1 LKAKTHLKLLKKLTT
16 QLSNMIFKI
25 CGLKNKESLFCCE
38 ENNADFFGMIFY
50 EKSPR
55 NITFNEAETLIIISK
70 EMRIR
75 PVGVFVDHE
84 INDLKKIISSLKLKY
99 IQLHGNEDQ
108 LYINEIKKK
117 FDVKIIKKISINNSE
132 DLSEIEK
139 FNNIEYLLFDYKPD
153 NNELPGGNSK
163 SFDWNLLKDQK
174 IKLPWFI
181 SGGIN
186 ETNIKKIQNLL
197 NPNGIDLS
205 SGVEVS
211 KGIKSNLKINNL
223 FKKFYDN

>member
-1 LKAKTHLKLLKKLTT
+1 
-16 QLSNMIFKI
+16 MIFKI
-25 CGLKNKESLFCCE
+25 CGLKDVESLNCCE
-38 ENNADFFGMIFY
+38 ENNVDFYGMIFY

-55 NITFNEAETLIIISK
+55 NITLNEAEILISTSK
-70 EMRIR
+70 ELRIR

-84 INDLKKIISSLKLKY
+84 INDLKKIISSLGLKH
-99 IQLHGNEDQ
+99 IQLHGSEDQ
-108 LYINEIKKK
+108 LYIDEIKRQ
-117 FDVKIIKKISINNSE
+117 FDVKIIKKISIKNSE
-132 DLSEIEK
+132 DLNIINK
-139 FNNIEYLLFDYKPD
+139 FNNIEYLLFDYKPIK
-153 NNELPGGNSK
+153 NELPGGNSK
-163 SFDWNLLKDQK
+163 SFDWNLLKGK
-174 IKLPWFI
+174 EIKLPWFI

-211 KGIKSNLKINNL
+211 KGIKSNSKINNL

>member
-1 LKAKTHLKLLKKLTT
+1 
-16 QLSNMIFKI
+16 MIFKI
-25 CGLKNKESLFCCE
+25 CGLKNKKSLLCCE
-38 ENNADFFGMIFY
+38 KNNADFFGMIFY

-55 NITFNEAETLIIISK
+55 NITLNEAKTLISTSK
-70 EMRIR
+70 KLRIK
-75 PVGVFVDHE
+75 PVGVFVDCK
-84 INDLKKIISSLKLKY
+84 INDLKKIIRSLSLKY

-117 FDVKIIKKISINNSE
+117 FDFKIIKNISINNSE
-132 DLSEIEK
+132 DLNTINK
-139 FNNIEYLLFDYKPD
+139 FRNIDYLLFDYKPD
-153 NNELPGGNSK
+153 INELPGGNAK
-163 SFDWNLLKDQK
+163 SFDWSLLKDQK
-174 IKLPWFI
+174 FKLPWFI

-197 NPNGIDLS
+197 NPHGIDLS

>member
-1 LKAKTHLKLLKKLTT
+1 
-16 QLSNMIFKI
+16 MIFKI
-25 CGLKNKESLFCCE
+25 CGLKNKDSLICCE
-38 ENNADFFGMIFY
+38 ENNVDFFGMIFY

-55 NITFNEAETLIIISK
+55 NITFNEAETLISASK
-70 EMRIR
+70 ELRIK
-75 PVGVFVDHE
+75 PVGVFVDQN
-84 INDLKKIISSLKLKY
+84 IYDLKKIISSLSLKY

-108 LYINEIKKK
+108 FYIDEIKKQ
-117 FDVKIIKKISINNSE
+117 FDIKIIKKISINNSE
-132 DLSEIEK
+132 DLSKINK
-139 FNNIEYLLFDYKPD
+139 FINIDYLLFDYKPD

-163 SFDWNLLKDQK
+163 SFDWNLLKGQK

-186 ETNIKKIQNLL
+186 ESNIKNIQNLL

-211 KGIKSNLKINNL
+211 KGIKSNSKINNL

>member
-1 LKAKTHLKLLKKLTT
+1 
-16 QLSNMIFKI
+16 MFFKI
-25 CGLKNKESLFCCE
+25 CGLKSKESLFCCE
-38 ENNADFFGMIFY
+38 ENNVDFFGMIFY
-50 EKSPR
+50 EKSQR
-55 NITFNEAETLIIISK
+55 NITFNEAETLIKSSK
-70 EMRIR
+70 KLKIK

-84 INDLKKIISSLKLKY
+84 IDDLKKIILSLGLKH
-99 IQLHGNEDQ
+99 IQLHGSEDQ
-108 LYINEIKKK
+108 LYINEIKKQ
-117 FDVKIIKKISINNSE
+117 FNVKIIKKISINNSK
-132 DLSEIEK
+132 DLDKIDK
-139 FNNIEYLLFDYKPD
+139 FKNIEYLLFDYKPN

-163 SFDWNLLKDQK
+163 SFDWNLLKGQK

-197 NPNGIDLS
+197 KPDGIDLS

>member
-1 LKAKTHLKLLKKLTT
+1 
-16 QLSNMIFKI
+16 MIFKI
-25 CGLKNKESLFCCE
+25 CGLKDVESLNCCE
-38 ENNADFFGMIFY
+38 ENNVDFYGMIFY

-55 NITFNEAETLIIISK
+55 NITLYEAETLISTSK
-70 EMRIR
+70 ELRIR

-84 INDLKKIISSLKLKY
+84 INDLKKIISSLGLKH
-99 IQLHGNEDQ
+99 IQLHGSEDQ
-108 LYINEIKKK
+108 LYIDEIKRQ

-132 DLSEIEK
+132 DLNIINK
-139 FNNIEYLLFDYKPD
+139 FSNIEYLLFDYKPIK
-153 NNELPGGNSK
+153 NELPGGNSK
-163 SFDWNLLKDQK
+163 SFDWNLLKGK
-174 IKLPWFI
+174 EIKLPWFI

-211 KGIKSNLKINNL
+211 KGIKSNSKINNL

>member
-1 LKAKTHLKLLKKLTT
+1 
-16 QLSNMIFKI
+16 MIFKI
-25 CGLKNKESLFCCE
+25 CGLKNKESLLCCE
-38 ENNADFFGMIFY
+38 KNKADFFGMIFY

-55 NITFNEAETLIIISK
+55 NITFNEAETLINTSK
-70 EMRIR
+70 KLRIK

-84 INDLKKIISSLKLKY
+84 INDLKKIISSLSLKY
-99 IQLHGNEDQ
+99 IQLHGSEHQ
-108 LYINEIKKK
+108 LYIDEIKNQ
-117 FDVKIIKKISINNSE
+117 FDIKIIKKISINDIE
-132 DLSEIEK
+132 DLNMINK
-139 FNNIEYLLFDYKPD
+139 FKNIDYLLFDYKPD

-186 ETNIKKIQNLL
+186 ETNIKKIQNTL

-205 SGVEVS
+205 SGVEVL
-211 KGIKSNLKINNL
+211 KGIKSNSKINNL

>member
-1 LKAKTHLKLLKKLTT
+1 
-16 QLSNMIFKI
+16 MIFKI
-25 CGLKNKESLFCCE
+25 CGLKNKESLLCCE

-55 NITFNEAETLIIISK
+55 NITFNEANILLSASK
-70 EMRIR
+70 NLRIR

-84 INDLKKIISSLKLKY
+84 INDLKKIISSLSLKH
-99 IQLHGNEDQ
+99 IQLHGSEDQ
-108 LYINEIKKK
+108 LYIDEIKNQ

-132 DLSEIEK
+132 DLNINNK
-139 FNNIEYLLFDYKPD
+139 FKNIDYLLFDYKPD
-153 NNELPGGNSK
+153 SDELPGGNAK

-174 IKLPWFI
+174 INIPWFI

-186 ETNIKKIQNLL
+186 ETNVKNIQNLL

-211 KGIKSNLKINNL
+211 KGIKSNSKINNL

>member
-1 LKAKTHLKLLKKLTT
+1 ML
-16 QLSNMIFKI
+16 FKI

-55 NITFNEAETLIIISK
+55 NITLNEAKTLINTSK
-70 EMRIR
+70 KLRIR
-75 PVGVFVDHE
+75 PVGVFVDYE
-84 INDLKKIISSLKLKY
+84 INNLKKIISSLGFKH
-99 IQLHGNEDQ
+99 IQLHGGEDQ
-108 LYINEIKKK
+108 LYIDEIKKQ

-132 DLSEIEK
+132 DLNIINK
-139 FNNIEYLLFDYKPD
+139 FKNIDYLLFDYKPD
-153 NNELPGGNSK
+153 NSELPGGNAK

-174 IKLPWFI
+174 INLPWFI

-186 ETNIKKIQNLL
+186 ETNVKNIQNLL

>member
-1 LKAKTHLKLLKKLTT
+1 
-16 QLSNMIFKI
+16 MIFKI
-25 CGLKNKESLFCCE
+25 CGLKDVESLNCCE
-38 ENNADFFGMIFY
+38 ENNVDFYGMIFY

-55 NITFNEAETLIIISK
+55 NITLNEAENLISTSK
-70 EMRIR
+70 ELRIR

-84 INDLKKIISSLKLKY
+84 INDLKKIISYLGLKH
-99 IQLHGNEDQ
+99 IQLHGSEDQ
-108 LYINEIKKK
+108 LYIDEIKRQ
-117 FDVKIIKKISINNSE
+117 FDVKIIKKISIKNSE
-132 DLSEIEK
+132 DLNIINK
-139 FNNIEYLLFDYKPD
+139 FNNIEYLLFDYKPIK
-153 NNELPGGNSK
+153 NELPGGNSK
-163 SFDWNLLKDQK
+163 SFDWNLLKGK
-174 IKLPWFI
+174 EIKLPWFI

-211 KGIKSNLKINNL
+211 KGIKSNSKINNL

>member
-1 LKAKTHLKLLKKLTT
+1 
-16 QLSNMIFKI
+16 M
-25 CGLKNKESLFCCE
+25 KNKESLFCCE
-38 ENNADFFGMIFY
+38 ENNADFFGIIFY

-55 NITFNEAETLIIISK
+55 NITLNEAETLINTSK
-70 EMRIR
+70 ELRIR

-84 INDLKKIISSLKLKY
+84 INELKKIISSLGLKY

-108 LYINEIKKK
+108 LYIDEVKRQ
-117 FDVKIIKKISINNSE
+117 FDVKIIKKISINNSQ
-132 DLSEIEK
+132 DLNIINK
-139 FNNIEYLLFDYKPD
+139 FKNIDYLLFDYKPFI
-153 NNELPGGNSK
+153 NELPGGNSK
-163 SFDWNLLKDQK
+163 SFDWNLLKGQQ

-186 ETNIKKIQNLL
+186 EENIKKIQNLL

-211 KGIKSNLKINNL
+211 KGIKSNSKINNL
-223 FKKFYDN
+223 FRKFYDN

>member
-1 LKAKTHLKLLKKLTT
+1 
-16 QLSNMIFKI
+16 MIFKI

>member
-1 LKAKTHLKLLKKLTT
+1 
-16 QLSNMIFKI
+16 MIFKI
-25 CGLKNKESLFCCE
+25 CGLKDVESLNCCE
-38 ENNADFFGMIFY
+38 ENNVDFFGMIFY

-55 NITFNEAETLIIISK
+55 NITLNEAETLINTSK
-70 EMRIR
+70 ELRIR

-84 INDLKKIISSLKLKY
+84 INDLKKIISSFDLKH

-108 LYINEIKKK
+108 LYIDEIKRQ

-132 DLSEIEK
+132 DINIINK
-139 FNNIEYLLFDYKPD
+139 FNNIEYLLFDYKPS

-163 SFDWNLLKDQK
+163 SFDWNLLKGK
-174 IKLPWFI
+174 EIKLPWFI

-205 SGVEVS
+205 SGVEGS
-211 KGIKSNLKINNL
+211 KGIKSNSKINNL

>member
-1 LKAKTHLKLLKKLTT
+1 
-16 QLSNMIFKI
+16 MIFKI
-25 CGLKNKESLFCCE
+25 CGLKNKESLLCCE

-50 EKSPR
+50 KKSPR
-55 NITFNEAETLIIISK
+55 NISFNEANILISASK
-70 EMRIR
+70 NLRIR

-84 INDLKKIISSLKLKY
+84 INDLKKIISSLSLKH
-99 IQLHGNEDQ
+99 IQLHGSEDQ
-108 LYINEIKKK
+108 SYIDEIKNQ

-132 DLSEIEK
+132 DLNINNK
-139 FNNIEYLLFDYKPD
+139 FKNIDYLLFDYKPD
-153 NNELPGGNSK
+153 SDELPGGNAK

-174 IKLPWFI
+174 IHLPWFI

-186 ETNIKKIQNLL
+186 ETNVKNIQNLL

-211 KGIKSNLKINNL
+211 KGIKSNSKINNL

>member
-1 LKAKTHLKLLKKLTT
+1 
-16 QLSNMIFKI
+16 MIFKI

-55 NITFNEAETLIIISK
+55 NITFNEAKTLLIISK
-70 EMRIR
+70 EMKIR

-84 INDLKKIISSLKLKY
+84 INDLKKIISSLNLKY

-108 LYINEIKKK
+108 LYIDEIKKK

-132 DLSEIEK
+132 DLNIINK
-139 FNNIEYLLFDYKPD
+139 FDNIDYLLFDYKPD
-153 NNELPGGNSK
+153 NNELPGGNAK
-163 SFDWNLLKDQK
+163 SFDWNLLKGQE

-197 NPNGIDLS
+197 NHNGIDLS

-211 KGIKSNLKINNL
+211 KGIKSNSKINSL
-223 FKKFYDN
+223 FKKYYEN

>member
-1 LKAKTHLKLLKKLTT
+1 ML
-16 QLSNMIFKI
+16 FKI

-50 EKSPR
+50 KKSPR
-55 NITFNEAETLIIISK
+55 NITLNEAKTLINISK
-70 EMRIR
+70 ELRIK

-84 INDLKKIISSLKLKY
+84 INNLKIIISSLGLKH
-99 IQLHGNEDQ
+99 IQLHGSEDQ
-108 LYINEIKKK
+108 LYIDEIKRS
-117 FDVKIIKKISINNSE
+117 FDIKIIKKISINNSE
-132 DLSEIEK
+132 DLNIINK
-139 FNNIEYLLFDYKPD
+139 LKNIEYLLFDYKPLKY
-153 NNELPGGNSK
+153 ELPGGNSK
-163 SFDWNLLKDQK
+163 SFDWNLLRGKE

-186 ETNIKKIQNLL
+186 EENIKNILNIL

-211 KGIKSNLKINNL
+211 KGIKSNSKINNL

>member
-1 LKAKTHLKLLKKLTT
+1 
-16 QLSNMIFKI
+16 MIFKI
-25 CGLKNKESLFCCE
+25 CGLKDVESLNCCE
-38 ENNADFFGMIFY
+38 ENNVDFFGMIFY

-55 NITFNEAETLIIISK
+55 NITLNEAETLINSFK
-70 EMRIR
+70 ELRIR

-84 INDLKKIISSLKLKY
+84 INDLKKIISSLGLKH

-108 LYINEIKKK
+108 LYIDEIKRQ
-117 FDVKIIKKISINNSE
+117 FDVKIIKKISINSSE
-132 DLSEIEK
+132 DLNIINN
-139 FNNIEYLLFDYKPD
+139 FNNIEYLLFDYKPS

-163 SFDWNLLKDQK
+163 CFDWNLLKGK
-174 IKLPWFI
+174 EIKLPWFI

-205 SGVEVS
+205 SGVEGS
-211 KGIKSNLKINNL
+211 KGIKSNSKINNL

>member
-1 LKAKTHLKLLKKLTT
+1 
-16 QLSNMIFKI
+16 MIFKI

-55 NITFNEAETLIIISK
+55 NITFNEAKTLIIISK
-70 EMRIR
+70 EMKIR

-84 INDLKKIISSLKLKY
+84 INDLKKIISSLNLKY

-108 LYINEIKKK
+108 LYIDEIKKK
-117 FDVKIIKKISINNSE
+117 FNVKIIKKISINNSE

-139 FNNIEYLLFDYKPD
+139 YNNIEYLLFDYKPG

-163 SFDWNLLKDQK
+163 SFDWNLLKGQK

>member
-1 LKAKTHLKLLKKLTT
+1 
-16 QLSNMIFKI
+16 MIFKI
-25 CGLKNKESLFCCE
+25 CGLKNRETLLCCA

-50 EKSPR
+50 KKSPR
-55 NITFNEAETLIIISK
+55 NITFNEAKILISTSK
-70 EMRIR
+70 KLRIR

-84 INDLKKIISSLKLKY
+84 INDLKKIISSLDLKY
-99 IQLHGNEDQ
+99 IQLHGSEDQ
-108 LYINEIKKK
+108 SYIDEIKNQ

-132 DLSEIEK
+132 DLNINNK
-139 FNNIEYLLFDYKPD
+139 FKNIDYLLFDYKPD
-153 NNELPGGNSK
+153 SDELPGGNAK

-174 IKLPWFI
+174 ITIPWFI

-186 ETNIKKIQNLL
+186 ETNVKNIQNLL

-211 KGIKSNLKINNL
+211 KGIKSNSKINNL

>member
-1 LKAKTHLKLLKKLTT
+1 
-16 QLSNMIFKI
+16 MIFKI
-25 CGLKNKESLFCCE
+25 CGLKNKESLLCCE

-55 NITFNEAETLIIISK
+55 NITLNEANILINTSK
-70 EMRIR
+70 NLRIR

-84 INDLKKIISSLKLKY
+84 INDLKKIISSLSLKH
-99 IQLHGNEDQ
+99 IQLHGSEDQ
-108 LYINEIKKK
+108 LYIDEIKNQ

-132 DLSEIEK
+132 DLNINNK
-139 FNNIEYLLFDYKPD
+139 FKNIDYLLFDYKPD
-153 NNELPGGNSK
+153 SDELPGGNAK

-174 IKLPWFI
+174 INIPWFI

-186 ETNIKKIQNLL
+186 ETNIKNIQNLL

-211 KGIKSNLKINNL
+211 KGIKSNSKINNL

>member
-1 LKAKTHLKLLKKLTT
+1 
-16 QLSNMIFKI
+16 MIFKI
-25 CGLKNKESLFCCE
+25 CGLKNKESLLCCE

-55 NITFNEAETLIIISK
+55 NISFTDAETLIRTSK
-70 EMRIR
+70 ELKIR
-75 PVGVFVDHE
+75 PVGVFTDHE
-84 INDLKKIISSLKLKY
+84 INDLKHIISSLGLKY

-108 LYINEIKKK
+108 LYIDEIKKQ
-117 FDVKIIKKISINNSE
+117 FNVKIIKKISINNSK
-132 DLSEIEK
+132 DLSDIDK
-139 FNNIEYLLFDYKPD
+139 FKNIEYLLFDYKPI

-163 SFDWNLLKDQK
+163 SFDWNLLKGQQ
-174 IKLPWFI
+174 IRLPWFI

-186 ETNIKKIQNLL
+186 ESNIKKIQDLL

-211 KGIKSNLKINNL
+211 KGIKSITKINNL

>member
-1 LKAKTHLKLLKKLTT
+1 
-16 QLSNMIFKI
+16 MIFKI
-25 CGLKNKESLFCCE
+25 CGLKNKESIYCCE
-38 ENNADFFGMIFY
+38 ENNVDFFGMIFY

-55 NITFNEAETLIIISK
+55 NITLSEAEILMDISK
-70 EMRIR
+70 ELRIK

-84 INDLKKIISSLKLKY
+84 INDLKKIISSLGLMY
-99 IQLHGNEDQ
+99 IQLHGSEDQ
-108 LYINEIKKK
+108 LYIDEIKRQ
-117 FDVKIIKKISINNSE
+117 FDVKIIKKISINNYE
-132 DLSEIEK
+132 DLNIINK
-139 FNNIEYLLFDYKPD
+139 FNNIEYLLFDYKPA

-186 ETNIKKIQNLL
+186 EMNIKNIQNLL

-211 KGIKSNLKINNL
+211 KGIKNNLKINNL

>member
-1 LKAKTHLKLLKKLTT
+1 
-16 QLSNMIFKI
+16 MIFKI
-25 CGLKNKESLFCCE
+25 CGLKNKETLICCE

-55 NITFNEAETLIIISK
+55 NVTFNEARTLISASK
-70 EMRIR
+70 DMRIR

-84 INDLKKIISSLKLKY
+84 INDLKKIISSLDLKHV
-99 IQLHGNEDQ
+99 QLHGNEDQ
-108 LYINEIKKK
+108 IYIDQIKTQ
-117 FDVKIIKKISINNSE
+117 FDVKIIKKISINNSQ
-132 DLSEIEK
+132 DLSKIDK
-139 FNNIEYLLFDYKPD
+139 FINIEYLLFDYKPT

-186 ETNIKKIQNLL
+186 ETNVKNIQNLL

-211 KGIKSNLKINNL
+211 KGIKSNSKINNL

>member
-1 LKAKTHLKLLKKLTT
+1 
-16 QLSNMIFKI
+16 MIFKI
-25 CGLKNKESLFCCE
+25 CGLKNKESLLCCE

-55 NITFNEAETLIIISK
+55 NITYNEARILTSASK
-70 EMRIR
+70 EMRIQ

-84 INDLKKIISSLKLKY
+84 IHDLKKIISSLELKH

-108 LYINEIKKK
+108 LYIDEIKKQ
-117 FDVKIIKKISINNSE
+117 FDIKIIKKISINNSE
-132 DLSEIEK
+132 DLSKIDK
-139 FNNIEYLLFDYKPD
+139 FMNIEYLLFDYKPD
-153 NNELPGGNSK
+153 DNELPGGNSK
-163 SFDWNLLKDQK
+163 SFDWNLLKDKK

-186 ETNIKKIQNLL
+186 ETNIKNIQNLL

-211 KGIKSNLKINNL
+211 KGIKSNSKINNL